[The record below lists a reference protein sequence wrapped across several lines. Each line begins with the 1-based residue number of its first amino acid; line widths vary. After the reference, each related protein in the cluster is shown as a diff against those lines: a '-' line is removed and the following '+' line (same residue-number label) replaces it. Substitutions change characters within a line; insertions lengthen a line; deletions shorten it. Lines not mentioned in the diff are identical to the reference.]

1 MLLYIIQC
9 PFWCFLTRQ
18 ISGHIP
24 GRSAIIIFFCFIT
37 LRNIIENIKP
47 VNCFFVYFHITAS
60 FHRYIMGHRSPF
72 LIRQTIRLVNPQF
85 INRGRLYI
93 KRRWRHVISFTKE
106 LHLCIFVYD
115 KFKMKII
122 PTIFQCGNYAVFC
135 FQSIPDNILA
145 IIKERWGQRSER

>member
-1 MLLYIIQC
+1 M
-9 PFWCFLTRQ
+9 
-18 ISGHIP
+18 
-24 GRSAIIIFFCFIT
+24 
-37 LRNIIENIKP
+37 
-47 VNCFFVYFHITAS
+47 
-60 FHRYIMGHRSPF
+60 
-72 LIRQTIRLVNPQF
+72 
-85 INRGRLYI
+85 
-93 KRRWRHVISFTKE
+93 ISFTKE